1 METFMEDVVE
11 NQVEVQTEV
20 TEAQNAV
27 LEEGQE
33 TAQEVVEKVP
43 EKPKEEPIPKGVQ
56 KRIDRAVRQ
65 KYEAEAR
72 ANELERRLQQL
83 EAQSHAKPAGS
94 DAPKYEDF
102 NNDFDAYSR
111 AVARYEA
118 KQEIQSTLSA
128 QQKAE
133 AERKAQ
139 EAQARTS
146 ETWAKRAAA
155 ARAEMPDFDEVVSS
169 SDIQFKDP
177 NVLQAIAESEIGPK
191 IAYYLASNPDEAED
205 IAEMT
210 GAAAIRAIGR
220 LEAKIEDGK
229 VSVTKT
235 PAPIKPVGQR
245 AKVDKSPEE
254 MTPAEFAKWR
264 KGFIASRGSR

>member
-1 METFMEDVVE
+1 MEFIMDEATVSPVVE
-11 NQVEVQTEV
+11 VVEPAVDQNAPLETQVEV
-20 TEAQNAV
+20 
-27 LEEGQE
+27 
-33 TAQEVVEKVP
+33 VP
-43 EKPKEEPIPKGVQ
+43 VKPKDDAIPKGVQ

-83 EAQSHAKPAGS
+83 EQQSQAKPAAG
-94 DAPKYEDF
+94 APKYEDF

-118 KQEIQSTLSA
+118 KQEIETTLTA
-128 QQKAE
+128 HQKAE
-133 AERKAQ
+133 AEKQAQ
-139 EAQARTS
+139 AAQARTA

-155 ARAEMPDFDEVVSS
+155 AKAEMPDFDEVVSS

-177 NVLQAIAESEIGPK
+177 NVLKAISESEFGPK

-205 IAEMT
+205 IAELT

-220 LEAKIEDGK
+220 LEAKLEDGK

-235 PAPIKPVGQR
+235 PAPINPVGQR
-245 AKVDKSPEE
+245 AKTEKSPNE
-254 MTPAEFAKWR
+254 MTNEEFAKWR
-264 KGFIASRGSR
+264 KKIIAQRGSR